1 MVLLKNRST
10 AGETMGDLEKIKQI
24 AAKNS
29 GFIETGTVVAEG
41 IRKEV
46 LKRLLELGELER
58 ISRGRYVLSGSIVD
72 DYKILRM
79 RCKSCIFSHTTAL
92 YLLGLSDRAP
102 SQYHMTVAQ
111 GSNVTYLTRE
121 YDDLVFH
128 YVKPSL
134 IKLGLTS
141 VKSPFGNTVRSYDS
155 ERTICDLL
163 KEKDRFD
170 IQIVSNAFKSYFR
183 GRQDISKLSKY
194 SRLLGVENLL
204 HTYTEVLL

>member
-1 MVLLKNRST
+1 
-10 AGETMGDLEKIKQI
+10 MGDFEKIKQI
-24 AAKNS
+24 AAKNN
-29 GFIETGTVVAEG
+29 GFIETGAVVAEG

-72 DYKILRM
+72 DYKILQM
-79 RCKSCIFSHTTAL
+79 RCKSCIFSHTTSL

-134 IKLGLTS
+134 IKLGLAS

-170 IQIVSNAFKSYFR
+170 IQIVSNALKSYFR
-183 GRQDISKLSKY
+183 GGQDVSKLSKY
-194 SRLLGVENLL
+194 SRVLGVENLL

>member
-24 AAKNS
+24 AAKNN

-72 DYKILRM
+72 DYKILQM
-79 RCKSCIFSHTTAL
+79 RCKSCIFSHTTSL

>member
-10 AGETMGDLEKIKQI
+10 AGETMGDLEKIRQI

>member
-1 MVLLKNRST
+1 
-10 AGETMGDLEKIKQI
+10 MGDLEKIRQI

>member
-1 MVLLKNRST
+1 
-10 AGETMGDLEKIKQI
+10 MGDLEKIKQI

-72 DYKILRM
+72 DYKILQM
-79 RCKSCIFSHTTAL
+79 RCKSCIFSHTTSL

>member
-10 AGETMGDLEKIKQI
+10 AGETMGDLEKIRQI

-29 GFIETGTVVAEG
+29 GFIETGTVVADG

>member
-1 MVLLKNRST
+1 
-10 AGETMGDLEKIKQI
+10 MGDFEKIKQI
-24 AAKNS
+24 AAKNN

-72 DYKILRM
+72 DYKILQM
-79 RCKSCIFSHTTAL
+79 RCKSCIFSHTTSL

-163 KEKDRFD
+163 IEKDRFD
-170 IQIVSNAFKSYFR
+170 IQIVSNALKSYFR
-183 GRQDISKLSKY
+183 GGQDIAKLSKY

>member
-1 MVLLKNRST
+1 
-10 AGETMGDLEKIKQI
+10 MGDLEKIKQI
-24 AAKNS
+24 AAKNN

-72 DYKILRM
+72 DYKILQM
-79 RCKSCIFSHTTAL
+79 RCKSCIFSHTTSL

>member
-1 MVLLKNRST
+1 MD
-10 AGETMGDLEKIKQI
+10 DLEKIKQI
-24 AAKNS
+24 AAENN
-29 GFIETGTVVAEG
+29 GFIETGDVVAEG
-41 IRKEV
+41 IRKEK
-46 LKRLLELGELER
+46 LRRLLELGELER

>member
-1 MVLLKNRST
+1 
-10 AGETMGDLEKIKQI
+10 MGDLEKIRQI

-141 VKSPFGNTVRSYDS
+141 VKSPFGNTLRSYDS